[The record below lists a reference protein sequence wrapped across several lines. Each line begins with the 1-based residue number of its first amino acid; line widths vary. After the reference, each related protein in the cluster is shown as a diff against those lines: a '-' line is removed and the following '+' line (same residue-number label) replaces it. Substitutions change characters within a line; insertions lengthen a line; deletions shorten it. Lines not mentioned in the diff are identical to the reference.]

1 MTERNQFS
9 RSLYRLDCSDASRH
23 QYVSFCHLIRFDLR
37 NRLRAKCDHG
47 FSRGHSLGYRFARD
61 VHHSDGSVLRNMR
74 KVVIQALSPDGDHPA
89 ARLVIVTEIM
99 LFWLAFDHFAEEP
112 AQMLIPRALPHRR
125 LDIEFEMA
133 AEAGPQFS
141 FTSQPQFVA

>member
-1 MTERNQFS
+1 
-9 RSLYRLDCSDASRH
+9 
-23 QYVSFCHLIRFDLR
+23 
-37 NRLRAKCDHG
+37 
-47 FSRGHSLGYRFARD
+47 
-61 VHHSDGSVLRNMR
+61 MR

-89 ARLVIVTEIM
+89 AGLVIITEIM

-133 AEAGPQFS
+133 AKTGSQFS
-141 FTSQPQFVA
+141 LTGEPQLVAALAEVQVGHRSDETDSLPRIREPEV